1 MVLSDSAARTEPPD
15 CGPALRSWRGRL
27 RGGSVDPG
35 PPLSCFSGGMGRP
48 RVHAASM
55 ASGSCLF
62 SVDLIFPTYEI

>member
-35 PPLSCFSGGMGRP
+35 PPLSCFSGYGKAKGACRLYGLGQLLVFCGP
-48 RVHAASM
+48 HLPHV
-55 ASGSCLF
+55 
-62 SVDLIFPTYEI
+62 

>member
-1 MVLSDSAARTEPPD
+1 MVLSDSTAWTEPPD
-15 CGPALRSWRGRL
+15 RGPALRSWWGRL